1 MNLEFLTAA
10 ATTKLEDQVQQPEV
24 IELYQ
29 QGGFSALIQPDM
41 VRLSRFEVNDPPDLM
56 SNHGIVPE
64 DEAVRRIY
72 GWLFR
77 LPVLSASDR
86 RVWTYLSHVTF
97 ADYAWAVWGKSI
109 SDPERN
115 TRDLVLDRLFM
126 RGDGIRRLFHNA
138 ISRLWWFGHVTYDS
152 QRPDPYELLPVLLS
166 SQDIPTSL
174 LERRYGMCPG
184 LVRCFLEVIRDLG
197 RKWQEFPKKSE
208 TIQAIGKD
216 ISLLGGS
223 LVLDCLQ
230 IESMKGRLTEIIE
243 ARLAA

>member
-10 ATTKLEDQVQQPEV
+10 ATTKLEDQTHLPEI

-29 QGGFSALIQPDM
+29 QGRFPGLIQPEM
-41 VRLSRFEVNDPPDLM
+41 LRLSRFEVNEPPVLM
-56 SNHGIVPE
+56 NNNGPVSE
-64 DEAVRRIY
+64 AEAVRRIH

-97 ADYAWAVWGKSI
+97 ASYAWSIWGKSI
-109 SDPERN
+109 GDPDKN

-138 ISRLWWFGHVTYDS
+138 IARLWWFGHVTYDS
-152 QRPDPYELLPVLLS
+152 ERSDPYELLPVLLS

-174 LERRYGMCPG
+174 LERRYGMSPG
-184 LVRCFLEVIRDLG
+184 LVCCFLEVIRDLG
-197 RKWQEFPKKSE
+197 NKWQDFSRKSE

-230 IESMKGRLTEIIE
+230 KDSMKRHLTKIFE
-243 ARLAA
+243 ARLAS